1 MQLAEP
7 LWIVVR
13 VRICVSTNLFL
24 SLIVSLYL
32 VFSGC
37 DPVNDDPY
45 CCSSSRQCGL
55 GEGDCDDDEDC
66 SGETWFVAQTTVQLA
81 EPLWIVV
88 KVSILVS
95 ISLFLIYVNR
105 FLVSV

>member
-1 MQLAEP
+1 MMTLTA
-7 LWIVVR
+7 VVPPDSVVLER
-13 VRICVSTNLFL
+13 VTAMMMKTVL
-24 SLIVSLYL
+24 
-32 VFSGC
+32 
-37 DPVNDDPY
+37 
-45 CCSSSRQCGL
+45 
-55 GEGDCDDDEDC
+55 
-66 SGETWFVAQTTVQLA
+66 ETWFVAQTTVQLA

>member
-1 MQLAEP
+1 MTLPA
-7 LWIVVR
+7 VVPPDSVVLER
-13 VRICVSTNLFL
+13 VTAMMMKTVL
-24 SLIVSLYL
+24 
-32 VFSGC
+32 
-37 DPVNDDPY
+37 
-45 CCSSSRQCGL
+45 
-55 GEGDCDDDEDC
+55 
-66 SGETWFVAQTTVQLA
+66 ETWFVAPTTVQLA

>member
-1 MQLAEP
+1 MTLPA
-7 LWIVVR
+7 VVPPDSVVLER
-13 VRICVSTNLFL
+13 VTAMRMRTV
-24 SLIVSLYL
+24 
-32 VFSGC
+32 
-37 DPVNDDPY
+37 
-45 CCSSSRQCGL
+45 R
-55 GEGDCDDDEDC
+55 
-66 SGETWFVAQTTVQLA
+66 ETWFVVQTTVQLA